1 MPTESLRALVAGLF
15 DYAGLFPPTG
25 HAMQRAV
32 ESYARDRMGG
42 HAWMLGRFVC
52 AASRL
57 GELSEHGAALMP
69 GTYATSG
76 YREHA
81 DVLEPWGVSV
91 VADVPLE
98 DALARIAGF
107 NERHSR
113 EDRGLARA
121 DAVELKA
128 DSASFIDETL
138 DALPDDLLPFYELPI
153 DRDCRGMV
161 AALAGSGACAKV
173 RCGGVV
179 PGAIP
184 APERVAAFLHACA
197 AGDVPF
203 KATAGLHHPVRAE
216 QPLTYEPS
224 PPRAVM
230 HGFVNVLLAAV
241 AARSGGAG
249 PEELAAML
257 DEREPGAFAFTDAA
271 ASWRGRA
278 WSAEEIARARDS
290 FAVSVGSC
298 SFEEPVAD
306 LRRLGWLR

>member
-1 MPTESLRALVAGLF
+1 MPTASLRALVAGLF

-25 HAMQRAV
+25 HGMQRAV
-32 ESYARDRMGG
+32 ESYARDRMGEQ
-42 HAWMLGRFVC
+42 AWMLGRFVC
-52 AASRL
+52 PASRL
-57 GELSEHGAALMP
+57 GELSERGGALMP

-81 DVLEPWGVSV
+81 DVLEPWRVTV

-98 DALARIAGF
+98 DALARIADF

-121 DAVELKA
+121 DAVEMKA
-128 DSASFIDETL
+128 ESASFIDETL
-138 DALPDDLLPFYELPI
+138 DALPGGLLPFYEVPVE
-153 DRDCRGMV
+153 RDSRGMV

-184 APERVAAFLHACA
+184 APERVASFLHACA
-197 AGDVPF
+197 AGEVPF
-203 KATAGLHHPVRAE
+203 KATAGLHHPIRAE

-230 HGFVNVLLAAV
+230 HGFVNVFLAAV
-241 AARSGGAG
+241 AAGAG
-249 PEELAAML
+249 DAGPDELTAML
-257 DEREPGAFAFTDAA
+257 EEREPGAFVFTDAG
-271 ASWRGRA
+271 ASWRGRQ
-278 WSAEEIARARDS
+278 WSLDEIVRTRAS
-290 FAVSVGSC
+290 FALSIGSC

-306 LRRLGWLR
+306 LRGLAWL

>member
-1 MPTESLRALVAGLF
+1 MTTDSLRALVSELF

-25 HAMQRAV
+25 HGMQRAV
-32 ESYARDRMGG
+32 ESYARDRMGED
-42 HAWMLGRFVC
+42 AWMLGRFVC

-81 DVLEPWGVSV
+81 DTLEPWGVTV
-91 VADVPLE
+91 VADLPLE
-98 DALARIAGF
+98 DALARIVEF

-121 DAVELKA
+121 DAVEIKA
-128 DSASFIDETL
+128 SSAAFIDETL
-138 DALPDDLLPFYELPI
+138 DVVPGDILPFYELPI
-153 DRDCRGMV
+153 DLDCRGMI
-161 AALAGSGACAKV
+161 AALSGSGACAKV
-173 RCGGVV
+173 RCGGVT
-179 PGAIP
+179 PDAIP
-184 APERVAAFLHACA
+184 VPDRVAAFLHACA

-230 HGFVNVLLAAV
+230 HGFVNVFLAAV
-241 AARSGGAG
+241 AARADRAS
-249 PEELAAML
+249 PDDLAAIL
-257 DEREPGAFAFTDAA
+257 DERDPSAFTFTAVAA
-271 ASWRGRA
+271 AWRGREWA
-278 WSAEEIARARDS
+278 AESITSIRAS
-290 FAVSVGSC
+290 FALSIGSC

-306 LRRLGWLR
+306 LRGLGWLT

>member
-15 DYAGLFPPTG
+15 DYAGLFPPAG
-25 HAMQRAV
+25 QGMQRAV
-32 ESYARDRMGG
+32 ESYARHRMGE

-81 DVLEPWGVSV
+81 DVLEPWGVTV
-91 VADVPLE
+91 VADLPLE
-98 DALARIAGF
+98 DALARIAEF

-121 DAVELKA
+121 DAVEIRA
-128 DSASFIDETL
+128 ESASFIDETL
-138 DALPDDLLPFYELPI
+138 DAVPDDLLPFYEVPVEG
-153 DRDCRGMV
+153 DCRGMV

-184 APERVAAFLHACA
+184 ASQRLAAFLHACA

-203 KATAGLHHPVRAE
+203 KATAGLHHPVRGE
-216 QPLTYEPS
+216 RPLTYEPS

-230 HGFVNVLLAAV
+230 HGFVNVFLAAV
-241 AARSGGAG
+241 AARTGEAG
-249 PEELAAML
+249 PGELASML
-257 DEREPGAFAFTDAA
+257 EEREPGAFAFTGEA
-271 ASWRGRA
+271 ASWRGRG
-278 WSAEEIARARDS
+278 WSVEEVAGARDA
-290 FAVSVGSC
+290 FAVSIGSC

-306 LRRLGWLR
+306 LRGLGWL